1 MPLKAIMEL
10 DVDQSKFDRLKELT
24 DKYLEK
30 LQSMPATWKAANA
43 QQADML
49 TGFQKMTAAILA
61 QQDIH
66 HRALTDLHR
75 GSTEVDRQAKSW
87 HSIAREAKDTAAAV
101 GSITRSFVKWS
112 GIATLFTG
120 LLGGGSL
127 WGFSHLAGG
136 VSGLRQQAAGIG
148 VTPGQLTA
156 FGVDFG
162 RFVGDPQGMLSRVAA
177 ALTDPTNPAYKPI
190 AALLGNVQGQN
201 AAQVSAA
208 LLRKLPQLFR
218 RGANDPTLGTVA
230 GAYGLTDIL
239 SVEDIKKYLS
249 AGPEERRQQERAYQ
263 GDVNR
268 FNLDPRTLRVYQDFT
283 TQLER
288 AGNSIWQTFV
298 VGLEPLVRGPDGGP
312 LGQLSK
318 AALHLVE
325 AFMGAAKDKHWIDDL
340 SQGLERFSSWI
351 GTPEFDDKVKSFV
364 DYVGIMASAAK
375 AAAEWILWATGK
387 SGDVTNKGGFNYNPA
402 ALSAD
407 EKLLLKFG
415 GGEWAGPPGTN
426 KPAPSAWS
434 WLNRPGY
441 DIAGNPLET
450 ITTAGGH
457 SVTVSAAAAKR
468 FRGFLEGLEQAGA
481 PITSLGGYNARTIA
495 GTNKWSEHAFGRA
508 IDVDQSG
515 RDKVTKE
522 FRAWA
527 LANADTLRQLEEQY
541 GIKSGGDF
549 SRPDFGHF
557 ELKDFRK
564 VLRAADRAPN
574 YDTGQIS
581 KSLATEIAK
590 MRREGVDY
598 RNQTMPQI
606 AITKSPGADV
616 NVSMQQLSTAGGGFS
631 GPLP

>member
-10 DVDQSKFDRLKELT
+10 DVDQSKFDRLKIT

-30 LQSMPATWKAANA
+30 LQAMPATWKAANA

-75 GSTEVDRQAKSW
+75 GSSEVDRQAKSW

-112 GIATLFTG
+112 GIATLFSG

-177 ALTDPTNPAYKPI
+177 ALTDPTSPAYKPI

-201 AAQVSAA
+201 AAQVSTA
-208 LLRKLPQLFR
+208 LLRALPRIFQ

-249 AGPEERRQQERAYQ
+249 ARPEERRQQERAYQ

-268 FNLDPRTLRVYQDFT
+268 FNLNPRTLRVYQDFT

-351 GTPEFDDKVKSFV
+351 GTPDFDDKVKSFV
-364 DYVGIMASAAK
+364 DGVGVMASAAK

-387 SGDVTNKGGFNYNPA
+387 SGDVTNKGGYNYNPA

-415 GGEWAGPPGTN
+415 GGEWAGPPALNAG
-426 KPAPSAWS
+426 PMPGAWS
-434 WLNRPGY
+434 WLKDKIGMPGY
-441 DIAGNPLET
+441 DIAGNPLQK

-457 SVTVSAAAAKR
+457 SVTVGAAYADR
-468 FRGFLEGLEQAGA
+468 FKGFLEGLEKAGA
-481 PITSLGGYNARTIA
+481 PLTGLGGYNPRTIA

-508 IDVDQSG
+508 IDIDQSG
-515 RDKVTKE
+515 RDVVTPE
-522 FRAWA
+522 FRDWVAM
-527 LANADTLRQLEEQY
+527 NAKVLRELEIKY
-541 GIKSGGDF
+541 GMVSGGKF
-549 SRPDFGHF
+549 RRPDLGHF
-557 ELKDFRK
+557 EVDKR
-564 VLRAADRAPN
+564 
-574 YDTGQIS
+574 
-581 KSLATEIAK
+581 
-590 MRREGVDY
+590 VDY
-598 RNQTMPQI
+598 RNQTHPM
-606 AITKSPGADV
+606 ITISKSAGADV
-616 NVSMQQLSTAGGGFS
+616 NVSLQQLSTAGGGFS